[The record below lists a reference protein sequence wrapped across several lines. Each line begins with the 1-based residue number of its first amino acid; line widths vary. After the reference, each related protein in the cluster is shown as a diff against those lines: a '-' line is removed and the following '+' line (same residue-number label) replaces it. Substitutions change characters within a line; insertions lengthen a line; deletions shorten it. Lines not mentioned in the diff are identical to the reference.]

1 MSPTFGSN
9 QQPSKYAQK
18 IICTTLEK
26 MAYHFQMAEKYLVK
40 VIEPNIAAKS
50 FDDLRYVIYA
60 TRKISFSKLAVTS
73 SVITGHLV

>member
-1 MSPTFGSN
+1 
-9 QQPSKYAQK
+9 
-18 IICTTLEK
+18 

-40 VIEPNIAAKS
+40 AIEPNIAAKS
-50 FDDLRYVIYA
+50 FDDLRYVIDA